1 MSTASTRHNLDLPT
15 CILVEDS
22 DEDAET
28 VAEAFRCCGIPG
40 RLHRVS
46 NGDECL
52 ELLRGLGAT
61 QPPTLVLM
69 DLSTPGTDG
78 RDALRQIKEDGKLKS
93 IPVVVTSASANPRD
107 LEFCYA
113 AGANAYHVKPVSH
126 PHHRDAMTLLLQYW
140 LGAVTPPA
148 YRVPSA

>member
-1 MSTASTRHNLDLPT
+1 MTSASIHLSLDLPT
-15 CILVEDS
+15 CLLVEDS
-22 DEDAET
+22 DEDADT
-28 VAEAFRCCGIPG
+28 VGEAFRRCGIPG
-40 RLHRVS
+40 RLQRVS

-52 ELLRGLGAT
+52 ALLRGLGT
-61 QPPTLVLM
+61 LQPPTLVLM

-78 RDALRQIKEDGKLKS
+78 RDALRQIKEDDTLKS

-126 PHHRDAMTLLLQYW
+126 PHHLDAMTLLLQYW
-140 LGAVTPPA
+140 LGAVTLPA